1 MRIREPYQIIIM
13 RPTGERAVM
22 TIRSFWIKVFLA
34 GLVVLIVVLAAM
46 AVRLTHL
53 QTDLAAARQTLGIQ
67 SGELKDLGL
76 LLARKDE
83 EIISLKKRLSM
94 STVYQLLPEAGEEG
108 KAPAALGNADEA
120 EPALAP
126 MAGITELRLVDGML
140 NFKVEN
146 VRPPGEGA
154 ASGNLFILFKKQG
167 AELWYP
173 SSEIRNGFPVQ
184 TKKGLAFTIRNFKP
198 MSIPVPPAMTDWESI
213 TFQIFDE
220 QGKPRLSMPLDRS
233 QIQ

>member
-22 TIRSFWIKVFLA
+22 TIRSFWIRVFFA
-34 GLVVLIVVLAAM
+34 GLAALIVILAAM
-46 AVRLTHL
+46 ALWLFQLRADL
-53 QTDLAAARQTLGIQ
+53 QTARQTLGIQ

-76 LLARKDE
+76 LLTRKDE

-94 STVYQLLPEAGEEG
+94 GTIYQLLPETGEKEAMPAE
-108 KAPAALGNADEA
+108 KALEA
-120 EPALAP
+120 ERVLAP
-126 MAGITELRLVDGML
+126 MAGITAPRLVDGKL
-140 NFKVEN
+140 NFRVEN

-154 ASGNLFILFKKQG
+154 ASGNLFILFRKQG
-167 AELWYP
+167 SELWYP
-173 SSEIRNGFPVQ
+173 SAATRDGLPVEP
-184 TKKGLAFTIRNFKP
+184 KRGLAFTIRNFKP
-198 MSIPVPPAMTDWESI
+198 MSISVPPAMTDWESA

-220 QGKPRLSMPLDRS
+220 QGKLRLSMPLDRK

>member
-22 TIRSFWIKVFLA
+22 TIRSFWIRVFIA
-34 GLVVLIVVLAAM
+34 GLAALIVILAAM
-46 AVRLTHL
+46 ALWLFQLRADL
-53 QTDLAAARQTLGIQ
+53 QTARQTLGIQ

-76 LLARKDE
+76 LLTRKDE
-83 EIISLKKRLSM
+83 EIISLKKRFSM
-94 STVYQLLPEAGEEG
+94 GTIYQLLPEAGEKEAMPAE
-108 KAPAALGNADEA
+108 KAPEA
-120 EPALAP
+120 EAVLAP
-126 MAGITELRLVDGML
+126 MAGITELRLVDGKL
-140 NFKVEN
+140 NFRVEN

-154 ASGNLFILFKKQG
+154 ASGNIFILFRKQG
-167 AELWYP
+167 SELWYP
-173 SSEIRNGFPVQ
+173 SASTSDGLPME
-184 TKKGLAFTIRNFKP
+184 TKRGLAFTIRNFKP

-220 QGKPRLSMPLDRS
+220 QGKLRLSMPLDRK